1 MNVYH
6 LLTYVSL
13 IGVALEL
20 IKRAIRFVYDRRTI
34 RG

>member
-1 MNVYH
+1 MKKLVNDN
-6 LLTYVSL
+6 LSL